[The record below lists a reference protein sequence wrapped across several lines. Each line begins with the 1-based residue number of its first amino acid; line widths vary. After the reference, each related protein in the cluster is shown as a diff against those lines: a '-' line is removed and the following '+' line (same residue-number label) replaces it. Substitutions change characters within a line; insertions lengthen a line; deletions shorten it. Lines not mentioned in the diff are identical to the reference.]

1 MTVDKTQSAT
11 QPAFQ
16 PRLRPRP
23 ALPERFRQALSERLE
38 AQPGSGDAI
47 VRVEPGTPG
56 TEVRGTIERPGEGPH
71 GRESMH
77 SVRGTVVWPDRPGE
91 TFAAG
96 LSAQPAAHGSAP
108 AAVQSAGPSAASP
121 AAQGPAPS
129 SAQFPAPSA
138 AAPPAAPPRSFSAA
152 DEAALLAWAEAV
164 KTPSPRRTA
173 SGRRATSNGAGASSP
188 PLPADP
194 AVLGV
199 TAQAQTG
206 KPYVDGG
213 ESPRRG
219 FDCSGLTSYVYGRSG
234 IELPRNSREQF
245 RHGFKVKRED
255 LQTGDLVF
263 FGKKGVHHVGIYL
276 GGGEFLHAASAGG
289 KVKVDSLDD
298 PHWSGSYA
306 GARRIVGSD
315 AGMTARMAAGSRAG

>member
-11 QPAFQ
+11 QPVFQ

-23 ALPERFRQALSERLE
+23 ALPERFSQELAGRLDG
-38 AQPGSGDAI
+38 QPGSGDVA
-47 VRVEPGTPG
+47 VRIAPGTPG
-56 TEVRGTIERPGEGPH
+56 TEVRGTVERPGEGRA
-71 GRESMH
+71 GRESTH
-77 SVRGTVVWPDRPGE
+77 AVRGTVVWPSRPGE
-91 TFAAG
+91 TADAG
-96 LSAQPAAHGSAP
+96 LSAPSAAQGSPAAT
-108 AAVQSAGPSAASP
+108 VQSAGPSAAAP

-129 SAQFPAPSA
+129 SAHSPAPPA
-138 AAPPAAPPRSFSAA
+138 AQSPAAPPRSFSAA

-164 KTPSPRRTA
+164 KTPPPRRTG
-173 SGRRATSNGAGASSP
+173 SGRRATARATGPGSL

-194 AVLGV
+194 VVLAV
-199 TAQAQTG
+199 TAQAQAG

-245 RHGFKVKRED
+245 RHGFKVRRED
-255 LQTGDLVF
+255 LQKGDLVF
-263 FGKKGVHHVGIYL
+263 FGKKGVHHVGIYM

-298 PHWSGSYA
+298 PHWSGSFT

-315 AGMTARMAAGSRAG
+315 AGMSPDMASSRAV